1 MIDFGSSC
9 HEANRIYT
17 YIQSRF
23 YRSPEVLLGMR
34 YTGAIDMWSFG
45 CIVAELFLGL
55 PLFPGSSEY
64 NQLFRIVEM
73 LGIPSK
79 DMLSKGRNTNKFFS
93 KKSTGF
99 DTFEYELKS
108 RDQYSQEN
116 NKNELPRK
124 KYFPQT
130 KLRDIILMYNN
141 GKPQLSKEET
151 ERRRN
156 GVGSVNYLREEEERQ
171 KGIINTMSAKFI
183 LILNYI
189 LCFRNRSPFM
199 YS

>member
-1 MIDFGSSC
+1 
-9 HEANRIYT
+9 
-17 YIQSRF
+17 
-23 YRSPEVLLGMR
+23 MR

-73 LGIPSK
+73 LGTPSK

-93 KKSTGF
+93 KNSIGGF
-99 DTFEYELKS
+99 DNFEYILKS
-108 RDQYSQEN
+108 REQYSHEN

-130 KLRDIILMYNN
+130 ALKDIVLMYNN

-151 ERRRN
+151 EKRRSA
-156 GVGSVNYLREEEERQ
+156 GSVNYLREEEERQ
-171 KGIINTMSAKFI
+171 KGIHKRS
-183 LILNYI
+183 YI
-189 LCFRNRSPFM
+189 RKSC
-199 YS
+199 